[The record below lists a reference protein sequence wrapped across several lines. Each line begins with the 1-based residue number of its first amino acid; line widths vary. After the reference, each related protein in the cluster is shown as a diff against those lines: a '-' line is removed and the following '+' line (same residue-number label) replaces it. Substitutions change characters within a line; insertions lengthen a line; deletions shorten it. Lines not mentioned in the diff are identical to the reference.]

1 MTFDDVMKKYGGKWE
16 DGFAVIQAE
25 GGYYWRIATG
35 KPENFELTAD
45 GRRFVTDVKSAD
57 DKPRRGRK
65 APAGVLSVDE

>member
-1 MTFDDVMKKYGGKWE
+1 MTFDDVMKQYNGKWE
-16 DGFAVIQAE
+16 DGVAVIQGE

-45 GRRFVTDVKSAD
+45 GRRFVKDAKSD